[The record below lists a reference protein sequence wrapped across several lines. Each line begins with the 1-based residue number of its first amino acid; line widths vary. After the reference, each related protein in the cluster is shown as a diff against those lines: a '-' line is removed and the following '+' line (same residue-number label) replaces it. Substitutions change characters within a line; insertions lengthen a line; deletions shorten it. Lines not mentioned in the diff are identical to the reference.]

1 MAEPKPAS
9 ALSDDVPLFL
19 VLEGVDEEE
28 VCFIN
33 GSVESSSEAE
43 EGEEDS
49 PISISG
55 CWVRLH
61 MMMSG
66 TAVVFGRTFP

>member
-9 ALSDDVPLFL
+9 ALSDDAPLFL
-19 VLEGVDEEE
+19 VLENADDEE

-33 GSVESSSEAE
+33 GSVESSSEME
-43 EGEEDS
+43 EVEEDLPS
-49 PISISG
+49 SISG

-61 MMMSG
+61 MMVSR
-66 TAVVFGRTFP
+66 TAEIS